1 MASGAD
7 LATLL
12 DQVTVL
18 TVTYNSSHC
27 VPALAEGLR
36 GVPHV
41 TVVDNAS
48 GDDSCAA
55 VAAQLPAAR
64 LIRMP
69 ENRGYGAAN
78 NAGLAEV
85 KTPYALLLN
94 PDCLVTPAQI
104 ADLVASA
111 QQWSDAT
118 LLVPQLLE
126 AQGRKQINYSWPRGA
141 WEPRTDGA
149 DGPAER
155 GVCLRCGDAD
165 QYGADGKSGD
175 DGCPRCRV

>member
-1 MASGAD
+1 MVVTPVPE

-12 DQVTVL
+12 DQVTVI

-69 ENRGYGAAN
+69 ENRGYGAAIPRWEF
-78 NAGLAEV
+78 LC
-85 KTPYALLLN
+85 KK
-94 PDCLVTPAQI
+94 CL
-104 ADLVASA
+104 
-111 QQWSDAT
+111 
-118 LLVPQLLE
+118 
-126 AQGRKQINYSWPRGA
+126 
-141 WEPRTDGA
+141 
-149 DGPAER
+149 
-155 GVCLRCGDAD
+155 
-165 QYGADGKSGD
+165 
-175 DGCPRCRV
+175 